1 MGISFDFRGKRAL
14 VTGGGSG
21 IGLATVELLARAG
34 AEVALNHLPGD
45 AAAAAEVRRLG
56 TARLKVTAAPGD
68 VSNADSVAAMAAGV
82 LATFGGLDYLVN
94 NAATFATREP
104 IPMANLD
111 AIDEPFWQSI
121 LSTNLVGP
129 FRCTR
134 AFAAALRESKGAIV
148 NVASTAG
155 LGLPG
160 SSIAYGASKAG
171 LINLTQNLARALAP
185 QVRVNAVAPGHVV
198 TGWTDQWPQARR
210 DYAVEKSLLK
220 KVSQP
225 QDIAAVIAFLCT
237 GTDMITG
244 QTIPVEGGYLLG

>member
-1 MGISFDFRGKRAL
+1 MSLEFDLRGKRAL

-21 IGLATVELLARAG
+21 IGLATVELLAGAG
-34 AEVALNHLPGD
+34 AAVALNHLPGD
-45 AAAAAEVRRLG
+45 AAAAAEVQ
-56 TARLKVTAAPGD
+56 RLKAADLDVTAAPGD
-68 VSNADSVAAMAAGV
+68 VSSEDSVAAMAAGV
-82 LATFGGLDYLVN
+82 LGAFGGLDYLVN
-94 NAATFATREP
+94 NAATFATKEP
-104 IPMANLD
+104 IPLANLD
-111 AIDEPFWQSI
+111 AIDESFWQSV

-134 AFAAALRESKGAIV
+134 AFAAALRESNGAVV

-185 QVRVNAVAPGHVV
+185 QARVNAVAPGHVV
-198 TGWTDQWPQARR
+198 TKWTDQWPQARR
-210 DYAVEKSLLK
+210 DYAAEKSLLK

-225 QDIAAVIAFLCT
+225 RDIAAVIAFLCA

-244 QTIPVEGGYLLG
+244 QTIAVEGGYLLG

>member
-1 MGISFDFRGKRAL
+1 
-14 VTGGGSG
+14 
-21 IGLATVELLARAG
+21 
-34 AEVALNHLPGD
+34 
-45 AAAAAEVRRLG
+45 
-56 TARLKVTAAPGD
+56 
-68 VSNADSVAAMAAGV
+68 
-82 LATFGGLDYLVN
+82 
-94 NAATFATREP
+94 
-104 IPMANLD
+104 MANLD
-111 AIDEPFWQSI
+111 AIDEPFWQSV

-134 AFAAALRESKGAIV
+134 AFAAALREAKGAVV

-185 QVRVNAVAPGHVV
+185 NARVNAVAPGHVV
-198 TGWTDQWPQARR
+198 TRWTDQWPQARR
-210 DYAVEKSLLK
+210 DYAAEKSLLK

-225 QDIAAVIAFLCT
+225 GDIAAVIAFLCA

-244 QTIPVEGGYLLG
+244 QTIAVEGGYLLG

>member
-1 MGISFDFRGKRAL
+1 M
-14 VTGGGSG
+14 
-21 IGLATVELLARAG
+21 
-34 AEVALNHLPGD
+34 
-45 AAAAAEVRRLG
+45 
-56 TARLKVTAAPGD
+56 AAPGD

-82 LATFGGLDYLVN
+82 LGAFGGLDYLVN
-94 NAATFATREP
+94 NAATFATKEP

-111 AIDEPFWQSI
+111 AIDEPFWQSV

-129 FRCTR
+129 FRCAR
-134 AFAAALRESKGAIV
+134 AFAAALRESKGAVV

-185 QVRVNAVAPGHVV
+185 QARVNAVAPGHVV
-198 TGWTDQWPQARR
+198 TAWTDQWPQARR
-210 DYAVEKSLLK
+210 DYAAEKSLLK

-225 QDIAAVIAFLCT
+225 SDIAAVIAFLCA

-244 QTIPVEGGYLLG
+244 QTIAVEGGYLLG

>member
-1 MGISFDFRGKRAL
+1 VSIKFDLRGKRAL

-21 IGLATVELLARAG
+21 IGLATVELLAGAG
-34 AEVALNHLPGD
+34 ADVALNHLPGD
-45 AAAAAEVRRLG
+45 AVAMTEVRRLRAANLEVIG
-56 TARLKVTAAPGD
+56 APGD
-68 VSNADSVAAMAAGV
+68 VSNADSVAAMAAAV
-82 LATFGGLDYLVN
+82 LGAFGGLDYLVN
-94 NAATFATREP
+94 NAATFATKEP
-104 IPMANLD
+104 IPIANLD
-111 AIDEPFWQSI
+111 AIDERFWQSI

-134 AFAAALRESKGAIV
+134 AFAAALRESKGAVV

-185 QVRVNAVAPGHVV
+185 QARVNAVAPGHVV

-210 DYAVEKSLLK
+210 DYAVDKSLLK

-225 QDIAAVIAFLCT
+225 RDIAAVIAFLCA

-244 QTIPVEGGYLLG
+244 QTVAVEGGYLLG

>member
-1 MGISFDFRGKRAL
+1 VSIQFDLRGKRAL

-21 IGLATVELLARAG
+21 IGLATVELLAAAG
-34 AEVALNHLPGD
+34 ADVALNHLPDD
-45 AAAAAEVRRLG
+45 AAAMAEVRRLR
-56 TARLKVTAAPGD
+56 AADLSVTSAPGN
-68 VSNADSVAAMAAGV
+68 VSNAGSVVSMATGV
-82 LATFGGLDYLVN
+82 LAALGGIDYLVN
-94 NAATFATREP
+94 NAATFATKEP

-111 AIDEPFWQSI
+111 AIDEQFWQTV

-134 AFAAALRESKGAIV
+134 AFAAALRESKGAVV

-185 QVRVNAVAPGHVV
+185 QARVNAVAPGHVV
-198 TGWTDQWPQARR
+198 TAWTDQWPQARR
-210 DYAVEKSLLK
+210 DYAAEKSLLK

-225 QDIAAVIAFLCT
+225 RDIATVIAFLCA

-244 QTIPVEGGYLLG
+244 QTVAVEGGYLLG

>member
-1 MGISFDFRGKRAL
+1 LGLTYDLTGRRAL
-14 VTGGGSG
+14 VTGGASG
-21 IGLATVELLARAG
+21 IGLATVELLVRAG
-34 AEVALNHLPGD
+34 AAVAINHLPGD
-45 AAAAAEVRRLG
+45 VPAMNEIDRLLAG
-56 TARLKVTAAPGD
+56 GHRVVAAPGD
-68 VSNADSVAAMAAGV
+68 VSQADSAAAMITAAIKA
-82 LATFGGLDYLVN
+82 LGGLDYLIN

-111 AIDEPFWQSI
+111 AIDTVFWDSI

-129 FRCTR
+129 FWCAR
-134 AFAAALRESKGAIV
+134 AAAKALTESAGAVV

-185 QVRVNAVAPGHVV
+185 AVRVNAVVPGHVI
-198 TGWTDQWPQARR
+198 TPWTDSWPQARR
-210 DYAVEKSLLK
+210 DYAIQKSLLK
-220 KVSQP
+220 RASTA
-225 QDIAAVIAFLCT
+225 QDIAVVILFLCA